1 MREAYWIGFT
11 IYAFA
16 PDSALIHGLTKTPM
30 RRTIIAYTVLLAAG
44 LLGTSASAEYQR
56 RYIYTVGST
65 TVFPFA
71 KAVGEKFAK
80 SKKLQ
85 LPLLQSTG
93 TGGGFKLFCEGA
105 NGETPDIVNA
115 SRAMKPKER
124 EECRANGVNDI
135 LEVKIG
141 YDGLVL
147 AQSKNA
153 PPLALS
159 RKEARMALAKWIP
172 EANGK
177 LVLNPYK
184 TWKAINPS
192 LPGTPIEI
200 LGPSVAS
207 GTYDAL
213 VDLISESECK
223 GRPWAP
229 DGTAE
234 PTPDLLKKCRSLRED
249 GAYIEGRD
257 NDEDHVSL
265 LAESPTKVAL
275 FDYKLLAEDNSRIRA
290 IPIEGVEPTH
300 DTIASRIYPGSRP
313 LFLYVK
319 KAHFDLIPGLKDYV
333 AEFTGESTWGEKGYL
348 KALGLVVMPPE
359 ERAVY
364 TAEVKAQ
371 GISPASAAAGK
382 VSAKSHGPHGKP
394 KTKRR
399 K

>member
-1 MREAYWIGFT
+1 
-11 IYAFA
+11 
-16 PDSALIHGLTKTPM
+16 M
-30 RRTIIAYTVLLAAG
+30 RRKIIACTMLLAAE
-44 LLGTSASAEYQR
+44 LLSTSASAEYQR

-65 TVFPFA
+65 TAFPFA
-71 KAVGEKFAK
+71 NAVGEKFAK

-93 TGGGFKLFCEGA
+93 TSGGFKLFCEGVS
-105 NGETPDIVNA
+105 GETPDIVNA

-124 EECRANGVNDI
+124 EECRTNGVNDI

-147 AQSKNA
+147 VQSKNA

-159 RKEARMALAKWIP
+159 RKEARMALAKWVP
-172 EANGK
+172 DANGK

-184 TWKAINPS
+184 TWKDINPS

-200 LGPSVAS
+200 LGPSPAS
-207 GTYDAL
+207 GIYDAL
-213 VDLISESECK
+213 ADLISESECK
-223 GRPWAP
+223 GRPWVP
-229 DGTAE
+229 DGKTE

-257 NDEDHVSL
+257 NDEEYVSRL
-265 LAESPTKVAL
+265 SDSPFKVAIL
-275 FDYKLLAEDNSRIRA
+275 DYKLLSENNSRLRA

-300 DTIASRIYPGSRP
+300 DAIALRSYPGSRP
-313 LFLYVK
+313 LFLYIK
-319 KAHFDLIPGLKDYV
+319 KAHFDLVPGLKDYV
-333 AEFTGESTWGEKGYL
+333 AEFTSESAWGEKGYL

-359 ERAVY
+359 ERATY

-371 GISPASAAAGK
+371 GISPSLATAGK
-382 VSAKSHGPHGKP
+382 ASAKSAKSSAKKHGAHDGP
-394 KTKRR
+394 KAKSR